1 MTMKMDDFLLE
12 YFRRL
17 HFSKMPPEQFST
29 FCDIVQ
35 QKDFTGNMKKWQ
47 DLLENT
53 TTRGATGFPI
63 KKLPNPTVEL
73 TDDDWK
79 KLYTIFNNAF
89 REMDQHRDSMESSSK
104 ALKFL
109 DEYFG
114 ISRPFSHPIAGKDA
128 EQEIEELYTYLS
140 DPEVKEELESYIS
153 GIADNMEYDKFVQ
166 GLQEKKYN
174 TDPKFKNKMVAVA
187 NHLMSD
193 TRWFE
198 DEQKAK
204 LKINKPFNF
213 TAITNSDKY
222 SEIDTN
228 QLDDFKKELE
238 PMLQKLYSEE
248 EVFTE
253 FSARD
258 NGKISGQLK
267 KARDGMQYDK
277 SDSKDYVEP
286 KREDKLT
293 LAEQISKFFNKTY
306 TEHLDKYLTL
316 RGDQVFDS
324 EQAKNI
330 CEAINSEK
338 IKKTDGL
345 NKFLES
351 ADKVKKGF
359 RNKNN
364 ANSTAKHF
372 DWMVKTLNELKADPK
387 LKSVFAGAL
396 KNGAQ
401 MKLIAEELILKA
413 LASEPPKEAEAK
425 TAMEVLST
433 MRYGLLSSQVM
444 DAFNKS
450 DFSIF
455 SDKNLSW
462 NKNAGVQFVTN
473 AMDKTLKFA
482 FGAIGYT
489 LTAAGNLI
497 RSQGDKFNGKS
508 DRLGNIIQDENNK
521 RNVLQG
527 NLGADDTRYQ
537 TEIDTLSHQHGID
550 PDAIPASDPA
560 LDAEKNNK
568 ENEISELEEQ
578 LRNAKASKQSMDQ
591 YLDPVNQRIAG
602 YDQKIGDLQQEI
614 DTFNSHEK
622 EIADLQ
628 AELAQRQA
636 FVQTKPEDEQALYAE
651 SLAQLAGDILKKE
664 LAHSKQKAARPNL
677 IDENDTE
684 IQFFESEKA
693 RVRSEHQTEFDMQ
706 RDNEAEIQRLQDE
719 LAQKRAELAQA
730 NQKIDEFKKATER
743 IKYLQDRK
751 ASLAKQVEELKK
763 NGKDIVYARLMAY
776 WDDLSGGRMSHMN
789 RRFKYSPLSRSTHQK
804 NYAKNSENERNMFAK
819 KYLQEHFGM
828 AV

>member
-1 MTMKMDDFLLE
+1 
-12 YFRRL
+12 
-17 HFSKMPPEQFST
+17 
-29 FCDIVQ
+29 
-35 QKDFTGNMKKWQ
+35 
-47 DLLENT
+47 
-53 TTRGATGFPI
+53 
-63 KKLPNPTVEL
+63 
-73 TDDDWK
+73 
-79 KLYTIFNNAF
+79 
-89 REMDQHRDSMESSSK
+89 
-104 ALKFL
+104 
-109 DEYFG
+109 
-114 ISRPFSHPIAGKDA
+114 
-128 EQEIEELYTYLS
+128 
-140 DPEVKEELESYIS
+140 
-153 GIADNMEYDKFVQ
+153 MEYDKFVQ

-187 NHLMSD
+187 NQLMSD

-198 DEQKAK
+198 DDQKAK

-213 TAITNSDKY
+213 TSITNSEKY

-258 NGKISGQLK
+258 NGKISGHLK

-293 LAEQISKFFNKTY
+293 PAEQISKFFNRTY

-330 CEAINSEK
+330 CEAINKEK

-345 NKFLES
+345 NNFLES
-351 ADKVKKGF
+351 ADKVKKAF
-359 RNKNN
+359 RNKKN

-387 LKSVFAGAL
+387 LESVFAGAL

-413 LASEPPKEAEAK
+413 LASEPPKEAEAR

-455 SDKNLSW
+455 SDENLSW

-497 RSQGDKFNGKS
+497 RSRGDKFNGKS
-508 DRLGNIIQDENNK
+508 DRLGNIITEETTK
-521 RNVLQG
+521 RGTLEAKLRG
-527 NLGADDTRYQ
+527 DDTRYQ
-537 TEIDTLSHQHGID
+537 TEINTLSQQHGID

-560 LDAEKNNK
+560 LDAEKNDK
-568 ENEISELEEQ
+568 ENEIRELEEQ
-578 LRNAKASKQSMDQ
+578 LKNARASKQSMDQ

-614 DTFNSHEK
+614 DTFNSHDK
-622 EIADLQ
+622 EIADMK

-636 FVQTKPEDEQALYAE
+636 FVQTKPQDEQALYAE

-664 LAHSKQKAARPNL
+664 FAHSKQKAARPNL

-693 RVRSEHQTEFDMQ
+693 RVKSEHQTEFDMQ

-719 LAQKRAELAQA
+719 LVQKRAELAQA
-730 NQKIDEFKKATER
+730 NQKVDEFKKATER

-751 ASLAKQVEELKK
+751 ASLAKQMEELQK

-776 WDDLSGGRMSHMN
+776 WDDLSGERMLHAN

-804 NYAKNSENERNMFAK
+804 NYSKNSEAEREAFAQ

-828 AV
+828 TP